1 MGSLSQ
7 DPDFQATTFV
17 VIDFE
22 TTTPPGARPEPID
35 VAALWLHA
43 PDGVLTRTGRRFQA
57 LIAPPAHAPVSAS
70 DTCQTGITPA
80 MVAGQPAASQVL
92 ARLDG
97 ELDNGLALLVA
108 HNAPT
113 EGGILYD
120 YRDACPRLAMTW
132 FLDTVKLARA
142 SYPELASH
150 SLDALLLHLQIP
162 VPAGRHRAMP
172 DVEVTAALFTRI
184 LADGMAC
191 GSWRTLAD
199 LRRAGSYQPKAT
211 RPVQEALF
219 GLP

>member
-1 MGSLSQ
+1 MGLSQ
-7 DPDFQATTFV
+7 DPEFRATTFV

-22 TTTPPGARPEPID
+22 TTTPSGARPEPID

-43 PDGVLTRTGRRFQA
+43 RDGVPVRTGRRFQA
-57 LIAPPAHAPVSAS
+57 LIRPPAHAPVSAS
-70 DTCQTGITPA
+70 DTYQTGITPV
-80 MVAGQPAASQVL
+80 MVASQPAASQVL

-97 ELDNGLALLVA
+97 ELDGMPSLLVA

-113 EGGILYD
+113 EAGILYD

-132 FLDTVKLARA
+132 FLDTVKLARL

-172 DVEVTAALFTRI
+172 DVEVTATLFTRI
-184 LADGMAC
+184 LADGITRNA
-191 GSWRTLAD
+191 WRTLAD
-199 LRRAGSYQPKAT
+199 LRRLGGFQPRAT
-211 RPVQEALF
+211 RPIQDALF
-219 GLP
+219 DF